1 MCGGT
6 QQINL
11 LSGAKS
17 EQNGGKIIRELL
29 CRALPVIQHKF
40 SRHDSPPP
48 PPPPSPLPYP
58 FFPGP
63 SSCLFLPSSHHLLH
77 FPHHLLIIYLV
88 TLTSSPFPI
97 CYPTASSPVFPP
109 FPLLSFAHFLV
120 IQTILQSSAICTIF
134 SSSSLLS

>member
-11 LSGAKS
+11 PSGAKS

-48 PPPPSPLPYP
+48 PHLLLPFP
-58 FFPGP
+58 IHFFPGP

-88 TLTSSPFPI
+88 IIIFYISHI
-97 CYPTASSPVFPP
+97 
-109 FPLLSFAHFLV
+109 
-120 IQTILQSSAICTIF
+120 IF
-134 SSSSLLS
+134 SSSTLLP